1 MPEIQRIAVRF
12 RFTARIARSN
22 RGRGISRG
30 FAMLDW
36 FKKLMP
42 KEERFFDHFEAH
54 ARKAQEAARS
64 LRSIVDG
71 GPETASH
78 CATLSRQEEEADQ
91 ISYEVMQ
98 AIRRSFITP
107 FDRSDIKALSAALD
121 DAIDQ
126 MNKTAKT
133 VMLYD
138 VARFEPEMKAMA
150 DKVIAMADLIAEGL
164 PMMRNVGQHSARLH
178 ALTGRL
184 TALEGEADELND
196 KGLRALFLGPARQD
210 ALAFVIGS
218 EIYDHLEKV
227 CDRFEDVAHVM
238 SDIVIEHV

>member
-1 MPEIQRIAVRF
+1 
-12 RFTARIARSN
+12 
-22 RGRGISRG
+22 
-30 FAMLDW
+30 MLDW

-42 KEERFFDHFEAH
+42 KEEKFFDLFEAH
-54 ARKAQEAARS
+54 AAKAREAARS
-64 LRSIVDG
+64 LRAIVEG

-91 ISYEVMQ
+91 ISYDVML

-107 FDRSDIKALSAALD
+107 FDRSDIKALSSALD

-126 MNKTAKT
+126 MNKTGKT

-138 VARFEPEMKAMA
+138 VARFEPNMKALA
-150 DKVIAMADLIAEGL
+150 EKVIVMADLIAEAL
-164 PMMRNVGQHSARLH
+164 PMMRNVGQHAANLH
-178 ALTGRL
+178 ALTGELSRI
-184 TALEGEADELND
+184 EGESDELND
-196 KGLRALFLGPARQD
+196 QGLRALFKGAARED

-218 EIYDHLEKV
+218 EIYEHLEKV

>member
-1 MPEIQRIAVRF
+1 
-12 RFTARIARSN
+12 
-22 RGRGISRG
+22 
-30 FAMLDW
+30 MLDW

-42 KEERFFDHFEAH
+42 KEEKFFDLFEAH
-54 ARKAQEAARS
+54 AAKAQVAARS

-71 GPETASH
+71 GADTAAF
-78 CATLSRQEEEADQ
+78 CAKLSREEEEADQ

-107 FDRSDIKALSAALD
+107 FDRSDIKALSSALD

-133 VMLYD
+133 VILYD
-138 VARFEPEMKAMA
+138 VVTFEPNMKIMA

-164 PMMRNVGQHSARLH
+164 PLMRNVGVHSAKLH
-178 ALTGRL
+178 TLTGEL
-184 TALEGEADELND
+184 TRLEGESDQLND
-196 KGLRALFLGPARQD
+196 DGLRALFKGPARQD
-210 ALAFVIGS
+210 PLAFIIGS
-218 EIYDHLEKV
+218 ELYEHLEKV

>member
-1 MPEIQRIAVRF
+1 
-12 RFTARIARSN
+12 
-22 RGRGISRG
+22 
-30 FAMLDW
+30 MLDW

-42 KEERFFDHFEAH
+42 KEEKFFDLFEAH
-54 ARKAQEAARS
+54 AAKAAEAARS
-64 LRSIVDG
+64 LRAIVEG
-71 GPETASH
+71 GKSVAAN
-78 CATLSRQEEEADQ
+78 CRRLSVQEEEADA

-138 VARFEPEMKAMA
+138 VAKFAPNMKAMA
-150 DKVIAMADLIAEGL
+150 DKIIVMADLIVEGL
-164 PMMRNVGQHSARLH
+164 PLMRRVGAHSARLH
-178 ALTGRL
+178 ALTGEL
-184 TALEGEADELND
+184 TRLEGESDTLNEE
-196 KGLRALFLGPARQD
+196 GLRSLYKGATKSD
-210 ALAFVIGS
+210 AMAFIIGS
-218 EIYDHLEKV
+218 ELYDHLEKV

-238 SDIVIEHV
+238 NDIVIEHV

>member
-1 MPEIQRIAVRF
+1 
-12 RFTARIARSN
+12 
-22 RGRGISRG
+22 
-30 FAMLDW
+30 MLDW

-42 KEERFFDHFEAH
+42 KEEKFFDLFEAH
-54 ARKAQEAARS
+54 AAKAQEAARS
-64 LRSIVDG
+64 LRAIVEG
-71 GPETASH
+71 GPDMANH
-78 CATLSRQEEEADQ
+78 CRALSREEEEADQ

-138 VARFEPEMKAMA
+138 VSQFEPNMKAMA
-150 DKVIAMADLIAEGL
+150 DKVIAMADLIAQGL
-164 PMMRNVGQHSARLH
+164 PLMRNVGQNSATLH
-178 ALTGRL
+178 ALTGKL
-184 TALEGEADELND
+184 TALEGESDELND
-196 KGLRALFLGPARQD
+196 KGLSALFKGRAKQHP
-210 ALAFVIGS
+210 LAFVIGS

>member
-1 MPEIQRIAVRF
+1 
-12 RFTARIARSN
+12 
-22 RGRGISRG
+22 
-30 FAMLDW
+30 MLDW

-42 KEERFFDHFEAH
+42 KEEKFFDLFEAH
-54 ARKAQEAARS
+54 AAKAKEAART
-64 LRSIVDG
+64 LRAIVDG
-71 GPETASH
+71 GKDTAANCSR
-78 CATLSRQEEEADQ
+78 LSRQEEEADS

-126 MNKTAKT
+126 MNKTGKT

-138 VARFEPEMKAMA
+138 VSSFEPNMRAMA
-150 DKVIAMADLIAEGL
+150 DKIIAMADLIAQGL
-164 PMMRNVGQHSARLH
+164 PLMRNVGVHSAKLH
-178 ALTGRL
+178 ALTGEL
-184 TALEGEADELND
+184 TKLEGDSDQLND
-196 KGLRALFLGPARQD
+196 DGLRALFMGAAKKDPLS
-210 ALAFVIGS
+210 FVIGS
-218 EIYDHLEKV
+218 ELYDHLEKV

>member
-1 MPEIQRIAVRF
+1 
-12 RFTARIARSN
+12 
-22 RGRGISRG
+22 
-30 FAMLDW
+30 MLDW

-42 KEERFFDHFEAH
+42 KEEKFFDLFEAH
-54 ARKAQEAARS
+54 AVKAQEAAKS
-64 LRSIVDG
+64 LRAIVDG
-71 GPETASH
+71 GTDTASH
-78 CATLSRQEEEADQ
+78 CATLSRQEEEADA

-107 FDRSDIKALSAALD
+107 FDRSDIKALSSALD

-138 VARFEPEMKAMA
+138 VSHFETNMRAMA
-150 DKVIAMADLIAEGL
+150 DKAIAMAELVAVGL
-164 PMMRNVGQHSARLH
+164 PLMRNVGVHSARIH
-178 ALTGRL
+178 ELTGKL
-184 TALEGEADELND
+184 TKLEEASDKLND
-196 KGLRALFLGPARQD
+196 EGLRALYLGPAKSD
-210 ALAFVIGS
+210 PLAFIVGA
-218 EIYDHLEKV
+218 ELYEHLEKV